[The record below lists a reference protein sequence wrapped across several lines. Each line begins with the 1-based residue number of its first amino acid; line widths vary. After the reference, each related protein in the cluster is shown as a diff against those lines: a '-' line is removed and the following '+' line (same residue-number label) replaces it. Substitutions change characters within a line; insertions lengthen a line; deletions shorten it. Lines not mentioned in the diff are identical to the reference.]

1 MYDNETGRLLS
12 SRIASS
18 APEPIP
24 YAGCAPFA
32 WARND
37 RGRGTCMRSAATL
50 RKEALEEAGKARL
63 KAAQWTREK
72 QQKRDEVMA
81 KRNQ

>member
-1 MYDNETGRLLS
+1 
-12 SRIASS
+12 
-18 APEPIP
+18 
-24 YAGCAPFA
+24 
-32 WARND
+32 
-37 RGRGTCMRSAATL
+37 MRSAATL
-50 RKEALEEAGKARL
+50 RKEALEEAGKARV